1 MTRRR
6 AAAAVLIALLVALA
20 SGGCTHA
27 EAPPQRHVHLG
38 DSYASGMGLSPVVPD
53 SPFLCMRGQDN
64 YGQLVARHY
73 RWDLTDVSCAGA
85 RTENLTQE
93 QYFGVAPQLDAL
105 DDQVTTVTLTLG
117 GNDADVF
124 ALATG
129 QCRRLGPTDPAGAPC
144 AAALRT
150 DLFDRID
157 QQTRP
162 ALVRGMQQIAERAPR
177 AQIAVTGYPWILPAT
192 KGCFDQVS
200 IAAGD
205 VPFLRSLQR
214 RLNSAVRAAAG
225 SVGAL
230 YVDLARVSSGH
241 DVCAGRGQRWIGPVG
256 AGPGALHPNARGQQ
270 AMADAVQAVIDR

>member
-6 AAAAVLIALLVALA
+6 AAAAALIALLLALVN
-20 SGGCTHA
+20 SGCTHTQ
-27 EAPPQRHVHLG
+27 APPHRHVHLG

-85 RTENLTQE
+85 RTGNLTDE

-105 DDQVTTVTLTLG
+105 DDQVAVVTLTLG

-129 QCRRLGPTDPAGAPC
+129 ECRRLGPTDPDGAPC
-144 AAALRT
+144 AAALRSE
-150 DLFDRID
+150 LFDRID
-157 QQTRP
+157 HQTRP
-162 ALVRGMQQIAERAPR
+162 ALVRGLAQIAERAPR
-177 AQIAVTGYPWILPAT
+177 ARIVITGYPWILPAT
-192 KGCFDQVS
+192 TGCFDQVS

-205 VPFLRSLQR
+205 VPFLRGLQR
-214 RLNSAVRAAAG
+214 RLNGAVRAAAG
-225 SVGAL
+225 SAGAR
-230 YVDLARVSSGH
+230 YVDLAQVSAGH
-241 DVCAGRGQRWIGPVG
+241 DVCAGSQQRWIEPTG
-256 AGPGALHPNARGQQ
+256 AGPGALHPNARGQR